1 MKWGERDRVAIAR
14 IMMGL
19 AIAMLMAMAT
29 GVAQAE
35 ELRMLYFDRP
45 PFYVTQQG
53 KPGGLVLDP
62 LAAVFEQADIQPL
75 WLAMPPN
82 RILYELREH
91 PTPQCAPG
99 WFATDERRQWAV
111 FSEPIW
117 RDGPMV
123 ALVHP
128 ARAVQVQR
136 AGSLAAVLDDPDLA
150 LGFISGFSM
159 GESIDRMIA
168 ARERKISRLSGSQLQ
183 LARMIASGRL
193 DLTLVQIEE
202 AALLATDA
210 GGPVEIVPLS
220 DLPPGRQRYLMCS
233 QSVPDHVLEQ
243 INHAIRTQIG
253 AR

>member
-1 MKWGERDRVAIAR
+1 MERGERNGVAITRTAIALVTA
-14 IMMGL
+14 IMMAAAPGG
-19 AIAMLMAMAT
+19 AAS
-29 GVAQAE
+29 E

-75 WLAMPPN
+75 WLPMPPN

-99 WFATDERRQWAV
+99 WFATDDRRQWAV

-117 RDGPMV
+117 RDAPMV

-128 ARAVQVQR
+128 ARADQVRR
-136 AGSLAAVLDDPDLA
+136 AGSLTMVLADPDLA

-159 GESIDRMIA
+159 GEAIDRMVA

-183 LARMIASGRL
+183 LARMIAGGRL
-193 DLTLVQIEE
+193 DLTLVQTEE
-202 AALLATDA
+202 AELLAAEA
-210 GGPVEIVPLS
+210 GGPVEIISLS

-233 QSVPDHVLEQ
+233 QSVPDHVIEQ
-243 INHAIRTQIG
+243 LNHAIRTQIG